1 MVYQYNNIKTV
12 LSNYALRIVRD
23 YQNALKRNNKIA
35 TAKTVNSLEVTHTA
49 KQAVVGF
56 TILGDK
62 AFEYIE
68 YGRRAGAKMPPKRS
82 ITQWLIARQIPLKLD
97 YIIRKRIG
105 ERGIKSTPITA
116 TIAKQTTIGVD
127 IRLALTADVKIN
139 FALLTKKYIL

>member
-1 MVYQYNNIKTV
+1 MDYQYNNVKTV
-12 LSNYALRIVRD
+12 LSNYAQGIVRD

-49 KQAVVGF
+49 NKAVVGF

-68 YGRRAGAKMPPKRS
+68 YGRRAGAKMPPKGS

-105 ERGIKSTPITA
+105 ERGIKPTPITA
-116 TIAKQTTIGVD
+116 TIAKQATIQID
-127 IRLALTADVKIN
+127 LQLALAADVKVN